1 MKTRHFL
8 LILLSAAL
16 LAVSCRQPE
25 RDLGLPSVEINQSKA
40 SVEMASS
47 SFTMMVLTNRAWRAT
62 ADVPWIAVDP
72 DSGSGSP
79 YGQTVTV
86 TVQEN
91 TSYNRSGNVVFDIVY
106 GTATLAVE
114 QAGNGSPE
122 DYIIYYNDFD
132 KEVATQSFGSSGT
145 S

>member
-79 YGQTVTV
+79 Y
-86 TVQEN
+86 
-91 TSYNRSGNVVFDIVY
+91 
-106 GTATLAVE
+106 
-114 QAGNGSPE
+114 
-122 DYIIYYNDFD
+122 
-132 KEVATQSFGSSGT
+132 
-145 S
+145 